1 MVCRPDAEYSF
12 LVESNNPCEEGQP
25 FVGFMTIVTNA
36 SDCGAKDWVETGG
49 FDVEV

>member
-12 LVESNNPCEEGQP
+12 LVESNNPCEGGQP

-49 FDVEV
+49 YEVEV